1 MTYLSYNWKFALC
14 DYPHPFLP
22 CPLPTAS
29 ANHRSAPISMIS
41 TSKKFSGVWFGDC
54 FSFNM

>member
-1 MTYLSYNWKFALC
+1 MTYLSYNWKFALY

-41 TSKKFSGVWFGDC
+41 TSVKFSGVWFGDF